1 MSALTAQY
9 IEYFY
14 YGGKG
19 RREAAGRCAFG
30 EEDHPPNTALLR
42 WLQRKVKSIACRP
55 RKKDA
60 KIADIETAAVNDG
73 NDDDGKEVGSYIQ

>member
-14 YGGKG
+14 YGGRG
-19 RREAAGRCAFG
+19 RRDAAGRCAYG

-42 WLQRKVKSIACRP
+42 WIKRKIKSIACRP
-55 RKKDA
+55 RKKNA
-60 KIADIETAAVNDG
+60 KIADIEAAVNEEGIDVA
-73 NDDDGKEVGSYIQ
+73 DGKEV